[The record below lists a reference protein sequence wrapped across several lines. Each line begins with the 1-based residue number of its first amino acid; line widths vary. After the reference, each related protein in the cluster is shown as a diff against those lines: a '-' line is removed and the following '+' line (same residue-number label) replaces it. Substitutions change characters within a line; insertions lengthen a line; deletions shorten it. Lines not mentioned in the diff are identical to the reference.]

1 MINEY
6 VINYFILPMG
16 IISGILF
23 LIGLSGSLNNYL
35 KKRHMYGIIN
45 ISRMF
50 LYYIFALFIVVLSA
64 TIGPY
69 TIEHFSSYTIN
80 CSNEMTASEATYYTL
95 QAFIA
100 VVIGSLFSNSKQ

>member
-6 VINYFILPMG
+6 VINYFILSMG
-16 IISGILF
+16 IISVILF

-35 KKRHMYGIIN
+35 KKHQMYGIIN

-50 LYYIFALFIVVLSA
+50 LYYIFALFIVALSA

-69 TIEHFSSYTIN
+69 TIEHFGYTIN
-80 CSNEMTASEATYYTL
+80 CSYEMTASEATYYTL